1 MSSVDNTRTEM
12 PFVVLEHP
20 ARKWIIGLT
29 TFEMK
34 GIRKC

>member
-1 MSSVDNTRTEM
+1 MSSVDNERAKI

-34 GIRKC
+34 GIREC